1 MSMIKTNHP
10 HAAHQPSAKEVVVA
24 LAHPPW
30 TNRQFWVAQVLV
42 LIVGILHLIG
52 DIANSHGSSP
62 IPGFVWI
69 LPLLIPVVYAGI
81 TAGIAGAL
89 GSAIVGIMLM
99 LPADLLLPHTTTEL
113 WGAWS
118 IYVMAIAIA
127 ILTGV
132 AVARSN
138 SIIHMEEITE
148 AMAEEEQRFRL
159 AFDDNPTAMAV
170 VDMDGYLLRVNPSA
184 CRLLDRTA
192 DELTG
197 TSFLDYTH
205 VNDQAIATDLNQ
217 DLAAGKLVQ
226 VHYTKRLLRKN
237 GDVIYVEIARSLAKD
252 RTGAPRYVIASI
264 RDLTAEIE
272 AARTVTESEMRFRL
286 AFENNMAG
294 MVLHNHDGRF
304 IDANDAFCRIVG
316 FNVEELAA
324 NGSSLFLYPEDA
336 EMAATD
342 RQRVLS
348 NGGSSTQNVRRYR
361 HRSGKIIYVEVARS
375 TVRDEDDKPLFT
387 ITSVRDI
394 TAERTLT
401 EQLSH
406 QALHDSL
413 TGLPNRIALMDRI
426 AHAQQRINR
435 QGGVNAL
442 LLFDLDDF
450 KGINDTHGHHIGDQ
464 ILVALSDRLRG
475 TLRSSDSLCRLA
487 GDEFVYLA
495 EDLSELSDAELLA
508 ARLLE
513 ALSAPFTIDNLTIQR
528 SASVGVVAWGPPG
541 DRSAIELIRAADT
554 AMYEAK
560 REGKARYVLYTADM
574 GERAA
579 TNFRIAQDLV
589 PAISNGEL
597 KMYYQPIVNI
607 GNGKIV
613 GWESLM
619 RWRHPEHGWISPDTF
634 IPLAE
639 QNDLILKLGQFALM
653 QSLATASAWPRKGV
667 GITPP
672 YVGINLSARHFHD
685 PDLLPMVESALKTY
699 DFPPEC
705 LVIEI
710 TESAAL
716 LDIESARR
724 VITSL
729 DELGIL
735 LALDDFGTGYSSLS
749 YLAKL
754 HPKIIKIDRSFVS
767 PTVKSPYVQRSLE
780 AIISLCQVLKISV
793 IAEGIETPSQ
803 LGALQSLGCE
813 LGQGFLFSKAV
824 PANEVDHTES
834 LVLNNWKRAIASLET
849 VDPSPL

>member
-1 MSMIKTNHP
+1 MSIIKTNHP
-10 HAAHQPSAKEVVVA
+10 HVTHQRSAKEVIVA

-42 LIVGILHLIG
+42 LIVGIIHLIG
-52 DIANSHGSSP
+52 GLASSYGSSP

-69 LPLLIPVVYAGI
+69 LLLLIPVVYAGI
-81 TAGIAGAL
+81 AAGIAGSL

-132 AVARSN
+132 AVARSH
-138 SIIHMEEITE
+138 SIIHMEKIAE

-159 AFDDNPTAMAV
+159 AFDDNPIAMAV
-170 VDMDGYLLRVNPSA
+170 VDIDGYLLRVNPSA

-197 TSFLDYTH
+197 TRFHDYTH
-205 VNDQAIATDLNQ
+205 VDDRAIADDLNR
-217 DLAAGKLVQ
+217 DLANGDLDQ
-226 VHYTKRLLRKN
+226 VHYTKRLIRKN
-237 GDVIYVEIARSLAKD
+237 GDVVYVEVARSLAKD

-264 RDLTAEIE
+264 RDLTAEME
-272 AARTVTESEMRFRL
+272 AKRTVTESELRFRL

-294 MVLHNHDGRF
+294 MVLHDHDGRF
-304 IDANDAFCRIVG
+304 LDANDAFCRLVG
-316 FNVEELAA
+316 FNVSELAA
-324 NGSSLFLYPEDA
+324 SGSALFLYPEDA

-348 NGGSSTQNVRRYR
+348 DNRSSTQNVRRYR
-361 HRSGKIIYVEVARS
+361 HRNGQIIYVEVARS
-375 TVRDEDDKPLFT
+375 TVRGEDDEPLFT

-394 TAERTLT
+394 TAERSLT

-406 QALHDSL
+406 QALHDAL
-413 TGLPNRIALMDRI
+413 TGLPNRILLMDRI
-426 AHAQQRINR
+426 VHAQQRINR

-450 KGINDTHGHHIGDQ
+450 KGINDTHGHQVGDQ

-475 TLRSSDSLCRLA
+475 VLRSSDSLCRLA

-495 EDLSELSDAELLA
+495 EDLNELSDAELLA
-508 ARLLE
+508 KRLLE
-513 ALSAPFTIDNLTIQR
+513 VLSTPFVIDNSTIER
-528 SASVGVVAWGPPG
+528 SASVGVVAWDAPS

-560 REGKARYVLYTADM
+560 RQGKARYVLYTADM

-579 TNFRIAQDLV
+579 TSFRIAQDLL

-597 KMYYQPIVNI
+597 EMHYQPIVNI

-613 GWESLM
+613 GWEALM
-619 RWRHPEHGWISPDTF
+619 RWRHPEHGWISPEIF

-639 QNDLILKLGQFALM
+639 QSDLILKLGQFALM
-653 QSLATASAWPRKGV
+653 QSLAEASKWPRKGV
-667 GITPP
+667 GINPP
-672 YVGINLSARHFHD
+672 YIGINLSARHFHD
-685 PDLLPMVESALKTY
+685 PDLLPMVEHALKTY
-699 DFPPEC
+699 DFPPAR

-716 LDIESARR
+716 FDIESARR
-724 VITSL
+724 VIMSL
-729 DELGIL
+729 DDLGVS

-767 PTVKSPYVQRSLE
+767 PSVKSPYVQRSLK
-780 AIISLCQVLKISV
+780 AIISLCQVLKISA

-803 LGALQSLGCE
+803 LRTLQSLGCD
-813 LGQGFLFSKAV
+813 LGQGFLFSRAI
-824 PANEVDHTES
+824 AASEVDRTEN
-834 LVLNNWKRAIASLET
+834 LVLSNWKCAIASLET
-849 VDPSPL
+849 VAASPL